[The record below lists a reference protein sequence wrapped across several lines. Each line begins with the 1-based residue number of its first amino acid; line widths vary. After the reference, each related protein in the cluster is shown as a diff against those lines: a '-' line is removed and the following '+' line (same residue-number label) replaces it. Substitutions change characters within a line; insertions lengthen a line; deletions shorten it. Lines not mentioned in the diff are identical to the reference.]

1 MSIGELLTTLR
12 NAKISISLDGES
24 LVVKGKKASLTTEIR
39 NDLIKN
45 REDLIAIL
53 KSDQL
58 SAPGGETEKSIPPN
72 VIRADSAEITPEMLP
87 LIDLTQEEI
96 DSIIERVPGGIANIQ
111 DIYALSPLQD
121 GILFHHLLSSDGDS
135 YLMSS
140 LATFPDRALL
150 QRFLSAV
157 QEVVDRHD
165 ILRTAFIWEGLSKP
179 VQVVLRRAR
188 LSVREVEL
196 DAEQGPIAEQLAR
209 RFDPRRHRMDL
220 TQAPLLRCTIAR
232 DVRTGQWVALLL
244 RHHLTEDALS
254 VQILRSEIE
263 AFLRGQGDSLAPS
276 PAFRNLVAQVRLGRS
291 QGGAGAVFPGDVG

>member
-1 MSIGELLTTLR
+1 
-12 NAKISISLDGES
+12 
-24 LVVKGKKASLTTEIR
+24 
-39 NDLIKN
+39 
-45 REDLIAIL
+45 
-53 KSDQL
+53 
-58 SAPGGETEKSIPPN
+58 

-96 DSIIERVPGGIANIQ
+96 DSIIERVPGGMANIQ

-121 GILFHHLLSSDGDS
+121 GILFHHLVASEGDP
-135 YLMSS
+135 YLMSGM
-140 LATFPDRALL
+140 ATFPDRALL

-196 DAEQGPIAEQLAR
+196 DAEQGPIAEQLAQ

-220 TQAPLLRCTIAR
+220 RQAPLLDYAIAYDR
-232 DVRTGQWVALLL
+232 NQDRWVVMHRL
-244 RHHLTEDALS
+244 HHLIGDHFTLDALRGE
-254 VQILRSEIE
+254 VRV
-263 AFLRGQGDSLAPS
+263 FLVGGGQSLVPS
-276 PAFRNLVAQVRLGRS
+276 PAFRNLVAQMRLGRS
-291 QGGAGAVFPGDVG
+291 QEEQERFFREMLGDVSEPTLPFGLSNVHQEGGEIMEGRRMIMVIAPDKRPDLI